1 LAAAFRTDLA
11 SPQENPSLINHPLI
25 TTLKN
30 LRGNVRG
37 CIYTEPLWGIPF
49 NLYAPYVSVYMLAFG
64 LTDSQIGLITSVGL
78 VFQIF
83 WAMVGGTITDKLG
96 RKRTTLIFDIISWSI
111 PCLIWAVAQNFTY
124 FLIAAIINSTWRVT
138 MNSWQCLLVE
148 DTDPRLLV
156 DVYSWVY
163 IAGLLAAFVSP
174 FTGLLIEQ
182 FTLIPTIR
190 GLYLLAFFMMTAKF
204 FILNALVTETRQGL
218 VRMKETRGQ
227 RLFAML
233 GEYPDVLRQVL
244 RTPSTLF
251 TVGLMVILSICTT
264 VSGTFW
270 AILVTEKLQI
280 APQYLALYPFARSI
294 TMLLFFFLIMPK
306 LGGRPVHKPMIV
318 GFLGLVISQV
328 ILINIPA
335 QSYLLLLVA
344 TVLEACSIPLAGTL
358 LDKLVIVT
366 VDAQERAR
374 IMAMLYVMVIVFTAP
389 FGWIAGQ
396 ISEINRNLP
405 FILIIVLF
413 SIGGLLTYLAS
424 RLATGEIEIKEIAEE
439 VAPV

>member
-1 LAAAFRTDLA
+1 MT
-11 SPQENPSLINHPLI
+11 NHPLI
-25 TTLKN
+25 ITLKN
-30 LRGNVRG
+30 LRGNVQW
-37 CIYTEPLWGIPF
+37 CVYTEPLWGIPF

-64 LTDSQIGLITSVGL
+64 LTDSQIGLIASVGL
-78 VFQIF
+78 VFQTF
-83 WAMVGGTITDKLG
+83 WAMASGTICDKLG
-96 RKRTTLIFDIISWSI
+96 RKRTTLIFDIISWSV

-124 FLIAAIINSTWRVT
+124 FLVAAIINSAWRVP
-138 MNSWQCLLVE
+138 MNSWQCLMVE

-163 IAGLLAAFVSP
+163 IAGLLSAFVSP
-174 FTGLLIEQ
+174 FTGLLIDQ

-204 FILNALVTETRQGL
+204 FILNELVTETQQGL
-218 VRMKETRGQ
+218 IRMKETKGQ
-227 RLFAML
+227 HLLAILR
-233 GEYPDVLRQVL
+233 EYPSVLRQVL
-244 RTPSTLF
+244 RTPPTLF
-251 TVGLMVILSICTT
+251 TAGLMVILSICMMI
-264 VSGTFW
+264 SGTFW

-294 TMLLFFFLIMPK
+294 TMLLFFFLVMPR
-306 LGGRPVHKPMIV
+306 LGGRAVHKPMMI
-318 GFLGLVISQV
+318 GFLGLVISQI

-335 QSYLLLLVA
+335 QSYLLLLAA
-344 TVLEACSIPLAGTL
+344 TILEACSIPLASTL
-358 LDKLVIVT
+358 LNKLVIVT

-374 IMAMLYVMVIVFTAP
+374 IMAILYVMVIVFTAP

-424 RLATGEIEIKEIAEE
+424 RLATDEIEIKEIAEE
-439 VAPV
+439 AAPV

>member
-1 LAAAFRTDLA
+1 
-11 SPQENPSLINHPLI
+11 
-25 TTLKN
+25 
-30 LRGNVRG
+30 
-37 CIYTEPLWGIPF
+37 
-49 NLYAPYVSVYMLAFG
+49 
-64 LTDSQIGLITSVGL
+64 
-78 VFQIF
+78 
-83 WAMVGGTITDKLG
+83 
-96 RKRTTLIFDIISWSI
+96 
-111 PCLIWAVAQNFTY
+111 
-124 FLIAAIINSTWRVT
+124 
-138 MNSWQCLLVE
+138 LL
-148 DTDPRLLV
+148 
-156 DVYSWVY
+156 S
-163 IAGLLAAFVSP
+163 AFVSP
-174 FTGLLIEQ
+174 FTGLLIDQ

-204 FILNALVTETRQGL
+204 LILNQLVTETQQGL
-218 VRMKETRGQ
+218 VRMKETKGQ
-227 RLFAML
+227 PLFAIL
-233 GEYPDVLRQVL
+233 REYPGVLKQVL

-251 TVGLMVILSICTT
+251 SAGLMVILSICMMI
-264 VSGTFW
+264 SGTFW

-294 TMLLFFFLIMPK
+294 TMLLFFFLVMPR
-306 LGGRPVHKPMIV
+306 LGGRAVHKPMMI

-344 TVLEACSIPLAGTL
+344 TILEGCSIPLASTL

-374 IMAMLYVMVIVFTAP
+374 IMAILYVMVIVFTAP

-413 SIGGLLTYLAS
+413 SIGGLLTYLAG
-424 RLATGEIEIKEIAEE
+424 RLATDEIEMKEIAEE
-439 VAPV
+439 AAPVC

>member
-1 LAAAFRTDLA
+1 LT
-11 SPQENPSLINHPLI
+11 NHPLI
-25 TTLKN
+25 ITLKN

-37 CIYTEPLWGIPF
+37 CVYTEPLWGIPY

-83 WAMVGGTITDKLG
+83 WAMAGGAITDKLG
-96 RKRTTLIFDIISWSI
+96 RKRTTLIFDIISWSV

-124 FLIAAIINSTWRVT
+124 FLVAAIVNSVWRVT
-138 MNSWQCLLVE
+138 YNSWQCLLVE

-174 FTGLLIEQ
+174 FTGLLIDR
-182 FTLIPTIR
+182 FTLIPTMR
-190 GLYLLAFFMMTAKF
+190 GLYLLAFLMMTAKF
-204 FILNALVTETRQGL
+204 FIMNELVTETQQGL
-218 VRMKETRGQ
+218 VRMKKTRGQ

-233 GEYPDVLRQVL
+233 REYPDVLRQVL
-244 RTPSTLF
+244 RTPPTLF
-251 TVGLMVILSICTT
+251 TAGLMVILSICMM

-294 TMLLFFFLIMPK
+294 TMLLFFFLVMPR
-306 LGGRPVHKPMIV
+306 LRGMAVHKPMIF

-328 ILINIPA
+328 ILINTPA
-335 QSYLLLLVA
+335 QNYLLLLVA
-344 TVLEACSIPLAGTL
+344 TVLEACSIPLASTL

-366 VDAQERAR
+366 VDAKERAR
-374 IMAMLYVMVIVFTAP
+374 IMAILYVMVIVFTSP

-396 ISEINRNLP
+396 ISAINRNLP
-405 FILIIVLF
+405 FVMNIVLF
-413 SIGGLLTYLAS
+413 SSGALLTYLTS
-424 RLATGEIEIKEIAEE
+424 RLATGEIEIKEIVEE
-439 VAPV
+439 ASPV